1 MSNSGQKC
9 VPVISAAAKA
19 VNFVDNGASVSRQSL
34 LNKETAGVNQQQ
46 AFVCAVSWAFAK
58 ECHLSQLSNL
68 VCRRGSAECPGSFQ
82 SISNMSEEPPLAMSS
97 GVCVAGCILHA
108 PMRQLQDQL
117 EHPCGLPDSQAQ
129 ITPLP
134 SSLLCKKVDT
144 LFSLTEPWL
153 CCGRETCFEPQDPTD
168 PLLNECLATSGVGR
182 PLEG

>member
-68 VCRRGSAECPGSFQ
+68 VCRRGSAECDPLQGLSNQ
-82 SISNMSEEPPLAMSS
+82 SPTCRRSHLRQCQAAFVLQGAFS
-97 GVCVAGCILHA
+97 
-108 PMRQLQDQL
+108 MRQCVSCRINLNT
-117 EHPCGLPDSQAQ
+117 HVGSPTAKHRSHHC
-129 ITPLP
+129 PLLCCAKRLTL
-134 SSLLCKKVDT
+134 SSL
-144 LFSLTEPWL
+144 
-153 CCGRETCFEPQDPTD
+153 
-168 PLLNECLATSGVGR
+168 
-182 PLEG
+182 